1 LAKTNQ
7 KFIKRFH
14 EMEQLLAQDGLLAQD
29 QNLEKLD
36 LYWERAKRSEK

>member
-7 KFIKRFH
+7 KFIKRFQ

-29 QNLEKLD
+29 QSLEKLD